1 MTKLEEIQR
10 DIEKLSREDVFK
22 LSEWLAEYFEDLWD
36 RQIEED
42 AKAGRLDKLAAKAI
56 EEIKAGKVRSF

>member
-10 DIEKLSREDVFK
+10 NIEMLSREDVFR
-22 LSEWLAEYFEDLWD
+22 LSEWLAEHCAEVWD

-42 AKAGRLDKLAAKAI
+42 AKAGRLDRLAEEAI
-56 EEIKAGKVRSF
+56 KEIKAGKVRPL